1 MLLGE
6 WLERHQR
13 RLPGLAGALGRARK
27 AFARMDL
34 LSLEQLCAYTPAELL
49 RVPWLGP
56 VTVAVLEELLAEDG
70 LRLRD
75 RR

>member
-1 MLLGE
+1 MPLAD

-13 RLPGLAGALGRARK
+13 RLPGLAGAIGRARK
-27 AFARMDL
+27 AFSRMDL
-34 LSLEQLCAYTPAELL
+34 RSLEQLCAYSSAELL
-49 RVPWLGP
+49 RVPWIGP
-56 VTVAVLEELLAEDG
+56 GTVAVLEELLAEDG